1 MKDYYRI
8 LIDGIDTSAVV
19 SRIVCGKSW
28 TGAELSDGSFGI
40 AKQLQRRLE
49 EQKLLNP
56 GPGPGH
62 VEFRNSLDEPEILE
76 LSQALFSYE
85 DGAL

>member
-40 AKQLQRRLE
+40 AMHTAGRRKGNIHSSEGIAMLQ
-49 EQKLLNP
+49 
-56 GPGPGH
+56 
-62 VEFRNSLDEPEILE
+62 E
-76 LSQALFSYE
+76 LHLVGFI
-85 DGAL
+85 